1 MLRKKFKSYKP
12 FWNSELTS
20 LWKDMCHK
28 ERSARCLTSNL
39 QHKKSLRMKFSTA
52 RKTFDK
58 RLRYYERQYNKNIIA
73 NIETV
78 SSSNPRE
85 FWQKIKTHCQCNKK
99 FIYLFINKMKNF
111 MEPHFKCI
119 LLSLAYFLY
128 YFLKKLKPPPLLPLL
143 VYCCM
148 LYILL

>member
-85 FWQKIKTHCQCNKK
+85 FLQKIKTHCQCNKNLS
-99 FIYLFINKMKNF
+99 IYLLTK
-111 MEPHFKCI
+111 
-119 LLSLAYFLY
+119 
-128 YFLKKLKPPPLLPLL
+128 
-143 VYCCM
+143 
-148 LYILL
+148 

>member
-1 MLRKKFKSYKP
+1 
-12 FWNSELTS
+12 
-20 LWKDMCHK
+20 MCHK

-58 RLRYYERQYNKNIIA
+58 RLRYYERQYNKNIIPI
-73 NIETV
+73 IETV

-99 FIYLFINKMKNF
+99 QNKNKTKQQSLGCFCLFHQSCFNCLSHNF
-111 MEPHFKCI
+111 
-119 LLSLAYFLY
+119 
-128 YFLKKLKPPPLLPLL
+128 LP
-143 VYCCM
+143 VQAFET
-148 LYILL
+148 